1 MRRALDEFVIEG
13 IKPQYHFIDN
23 SWMIQDISEII
34 LTAFMDTF
42 KMIAPE

>member
-13 IKPQYHFIDN
+13 IKPYHFIDN

-34 LTAFMDTF
+34 RRHLWIP
-42 KMIAPE
+42 MIALNK